1 MMQQLSTCLWFDN
14 QAEEAAELYVS
25 LFPGS
30 QINEVGR
37 YGEAGPGE
45 PGSVMVVT
53 FELAGQRF
61 MALNGGP
68 EFKIN
73 PSVSLFVNCDTE
85 EEIDGLHG
93 KLVAGG
99 QTLMP
104 LGAYPFAEKYAW
116 ISDRFGVSWQLIM
129 TSNGEDAQK
138 IIPALMFTQAVT
150 GRAEKAME
158 LYTSLFPD
166 SGIDAV
172 MHYEE
177 GQGGPVGHVA
187 HARFHLNGQPFIAM
201 DGGADHDFTFNN
213 CVSLVANCDT
223 QAEIDHLWDALLAD
237 GGAPEQCGWLR
248 DKFGVSWQ
256 IVPADIGALMG
267 GSDSERARRVTEAVF
282 RMVKIDLD
290 ELRRAY
296 EGVTL

>member
-1 MMQQLSTCLWFDN
+1 MQQLSTCLWFDN

-25 LFPGS
+25 LFPDS

-68 EFKIN
+68 EFTIN
-73 PSVSLFVNCDTE
+73 PSISLFVHCDTE
-85 EEIDGLHG
+85 AEVDRLHATLG
-93 KLVAGG
+93 EGG
-99 QTLMP
+99 STLMP
-104 LGAYPFAEKYAW
+104 LDKYPFADRYAW
-116 ISDRFGVSWQLIM
+116 IGDRYGVTWQLIYA
-129 TSNGEDAQK
+129 SDGPVGAQK
-138 IIPALMFTQAVT
+138 IIPALMYVGEQA
-150 GRAEKAME
+150 GRAQEAMD

-166 SGIDAV
+166 SGIVAV
-172 MHYEE
+172 MPYGPDQGEPE
-177 GQGGPVGHVA
+177 GNVA
-187 HARFHLNGQPFIAM
+187 HARFQLNGQQFIAM
-201 DGGADHDFTFNN
+201 DSSLQHDFTFNN
-213 CVSLVANCDT
+213 GVSLVANCDT

-256 IVPADIGALMG
+256 IIPAEISALMDP
-267 GSDSERARRVTEAVF
+267 SDPERAKRVNEAVF
-282 RMVKIDLD
+282 RMVKVDLE

-296 EGVTL
+296 EGVMA